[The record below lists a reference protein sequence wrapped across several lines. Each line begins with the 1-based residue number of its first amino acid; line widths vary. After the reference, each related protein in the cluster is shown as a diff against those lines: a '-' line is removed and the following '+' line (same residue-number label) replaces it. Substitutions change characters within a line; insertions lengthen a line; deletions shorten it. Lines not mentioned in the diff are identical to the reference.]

1 MLTPEILSYIIGIVG
16 LGGVIFSIW
25 NAVKKPTDD
34 LEIKQVVA
42 NKDLDNKATILAQ
55 KEMENKASLLAQ
67 QVVLQKET
75 YDKKFAEMS
84 VRLDSI
90 DAKVNDLIA
99 TSNIWHLDI
108 TKILTTLS
116 TIIDERIPRK
126 VSDKML

>member
-1 MLTPEILSYIIGIVG
+1 MESILTTGNIMFAIGII
-16 LGGVIFSIW
+16 GVIFTIYNSYR
-25 NAVKKPTDD
+25 KPQDD

-84 VRLDSI
+84 VRLDGV
-90 DAKVNDLIA
+90 DAKLNDLIL
-99 TSNIWHLDI
+99 TSNDWHLEI
-108 TKILTTLS
+108 SKTLTQLTT
-116 TIIDERIPRK
+116 IVQERLPLNK
-126 VSDKML
+126 NNL

>member
-25 NAVKKPTDD
+25 NAIRKPTDD

-75 YDKKFAEMS
+75 YDKKFSEMGI
-84 VRLDSI
+84 RLDVL
-90 DAKVNDLIA
+90 DAKLNDLIL

-108 TKILTTLS
+108 TKTLTKLS
-116 TIIDERIPRK
+116 TIIEERIPTRSG
-126 VSDKML
+126 V